1 MTVKM
6 NNSDNKNIYDENNE
20 ISDSDDESS
29 LEELEELLAFK
40 DNEIIELQARLDD
53 AKDRIHDLIVEKG
66 SLEKKNTEQKLK
78 ELDLKLGKFEEL
90 KNDYLKLEHRTNI
103 TKGHLDESRNQIK
116 IQEKVIE
123 ELANRGLTDYL
134 LRRYPESFIDYKKN
148 RV

>member
-53 AKDRIHDLIVEKG
+53 AKDRIHDLIVEK
-66 SLEKKNTEQKLK
+66 
-78 ELDLKLGKFEEL
+78 
-90 KNDYLKLEHRTNI
+90 RI
-103 TKGHLDESRNQIK
+103 
-116 IQEKVIE
+116 
-123 ELANRGLTDYL
+123 A
-134 LRRYPESFIDYKKN
+134 
-148 RV
+148 